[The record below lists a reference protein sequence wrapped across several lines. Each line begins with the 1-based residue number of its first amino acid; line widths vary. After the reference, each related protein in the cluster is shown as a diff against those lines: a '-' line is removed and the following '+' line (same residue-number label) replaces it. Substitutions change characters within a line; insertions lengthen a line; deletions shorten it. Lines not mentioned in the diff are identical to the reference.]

1 MNCPAEPQRRS
12 DQTRA
17 QIMSAFTRLVF
28 ANGFENVSV
37 KKLVEEA
44 QVARSTFYEH
54 FSDKEDVLRA
64 CMSRMFAVVADC
76 VASDEAPRRLV
87 EVLEHLWSNRRLTD
101 AIFSGHARKVL
112 SRNQADLVET
122 RLKAVGSPGPLPS
135 RLAAIHLA
143 EGQLSL
149 VESWMRGHAHAASE
163 DVALALH
170 RSSRA
175 AARALVR
182 AD

>member
-1 MNCPAEPQRRS
+1 MNCPAHPARRS

-17 QIMSAFTRLVF
+17 EIMKAFTRLVF

-37 KKLVEEA
+37 KKVVEEA
-44 QVARSTFYEH
+44 QLARSTFYEH
-54 FSDKEDVLRA
+54 FADKEDVLRA
-64 CMSRMFAVVADC
+64 CMTRMFAVVADC
-76 VASDEAPRRLV
+76 IASDERPGRLV

-101 AIFSGHARKVL
+101 AIFTGHARKVL
-112 SRNQADLVET
+112 SRNQADLIES
-122 RLKAVGSPGPLPS
+122 RLKAVGSPGRIPS

-143 EGQLSL
+143 EAQLSL

-163 DVALALH
+163 DLAAALH

-175 AARALVR
+175 SALALVR

>member
-1 MNCPAEPQRRS
+1 MNCPAHPARRS

-17 QIMSAFTRLVF
+17 QIMKAFTRLVF
-28 ANGFENVSV
+28 AHGFESVSV
-37 KKLVEEA
+37 KKVVEEA
-44 QVARSTFYEH
+44 QLARSTFYEH

-64 CMSRMFAVVADC
+64 CMTRIFAVVADC
-76 VASDEAPRRLV
+76 IASDQPPGRLV

-101 AIFSGHARKVL
+101 AIFSGQARKVL
-112 SRNQADLVET
+112 SRNQTDLIES
-122 RLKAVGSPGPLPS
+122 RLKTIGPQGPLPS

-143 EGQLSL
+143 EAQLSL
-149 VESWMRGHAHAASE
+149 VESWLRGHAHAAP
-163 DVALALH
+163 DDLAAALH

-175 AARALVR
+175 SALALLG